1 MGGSQRTRITHIP
14 ARPGLLQDAVRQG
27 GALIVWCRDAATDEV
42 IASGSPTYHVRFLDT
57 PQPSI
62 VGKPAGS
69 ILTLDVERRSGRV
82 VIVDVH

>member
-1 MGGSQRTRITHIP
+1 
-14 ARPGLLQDAVRQG
+14 
-27 GALIVWCRDAATDEV
+27 V

-62 VGKPAGS
+62 VDKPAGS